1 MLTKARK
8 KEIVGELKEK
18 LQRQKILIFSDFSGI
33 SVAKLQTLR
42 RILKKDNAEYKVARK
57 TMLARAL
64 AEAGLEMNVKEL
76 QGELGVVFGYG
87 DEIIPAKSL
96 LKFSK
101 ANETFKVLGGILNK
115 TILGSKEIITLAKLP
130 GKEMLVAQLLGVLQS
145 SMRGLVT
152 VLGGNIRNLAIVLNK
167 IKDKSR

>member
-8 KEIVGELKEK
+8 KEIVSELKEK
-18 LQRQKILIFSDFSGI
+18 LQRQKIVIFSDFRGI

-64 AEAGLEMNVKEL
+64 ADADLEINVKEL
-76 QGELGVVFGYG
+76 EGELGVVFGYG

-101 ANETFKVLGGILNK
+101 TNETFKVLGGILNK
-115 TILGSKEIITLAKLP
+115 TILNSKEIITLAKLP
-130 GKEMLVAQLLGVLQS
+130 GKEMLVAQLLWVLQGP
-145 SMRGLVT
+145 MRGLVT
-152 VLGGNIRNLAIVLNK
+152 VLGGNIKNLAIVLNK
-167 IKDKSR
+167 IKDTK